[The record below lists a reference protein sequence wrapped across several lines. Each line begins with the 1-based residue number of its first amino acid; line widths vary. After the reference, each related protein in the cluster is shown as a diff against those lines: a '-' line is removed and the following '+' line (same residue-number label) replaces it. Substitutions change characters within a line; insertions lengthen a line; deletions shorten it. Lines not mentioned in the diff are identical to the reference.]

1 MQAALSTAWPELLDA
16 LEERT
21 RRLAGALDRHESDA
35 AVAEVELVADGP
47 LPAEL
52 AMRVRVLLAE
62 TDRLQGELVRRT
74 GPQARARAAYAG
86 H

>member
-1 MQAALSTAWPELLDA
+1 MTACRTPWPELVDA

-21 RRLAGALDRHESDA
+21 RRLADALDRNETDPE
-35 AVAEVELVADGP
+35 VADVELVADGP
-47 LPAEL
+47 LPREL
-52 AMRVRVLLAE
+52 GLRVRVLLAE
-62 TDRLQGELVRRT
+62 TDRLVAELTHRT

>member
-1 MQAALSTAWPELLDA
+1 VQAARSTAWPELLDA

-21 RRLAGALDRHESDA
+21 RQLAGALDRHEPDP
-35 AVAEVELVADGP
+35 AVTEVELVAAGP

-52 AMRVRVLLAE
+52 ALRVRVLLAE
-62 TDRLQGELVRRT
+62 TERLQSVLVRRT

>member
-1 MQAALSTAWPELLDA
+1 MTAGHCAAWPQVLDA

-21 RRLAGALDRHESDA
+21 RRLAGALDRHEIDPQ
-35 AVAEVELVADGP
+35 VADVDLVADGP
-47 LPAEL
+47 LPQEL
-52 AMRVRVLLAE
+52 ALRVRVLLAE
-62 TDRLQGELVRRT
+62 TERLTTELVRRT

>member
-1 MQAALSTAWPELLDA
+1 MTVARTPWPELLDA

-21 RRLAGALDRHESDA
+21 RRLAAALDRHERDPE
-35 AVAEVELVADGP
+35 VADVELVADGP
-47 LPAEL
+47 LPPEL
-52 AMRVRVLLAE
+52 GLRARVLLAE
-62 TDRLQGELVRRT
+62 TERLQVELVRRT

>member
-1 MQAALSTAWPELLDA
+1 MPAAWPELLDA

-21 RRLAGALDRHESDA
+21 RRLAAALERRDPDPE
-35 AVAEVELVADGP
+35 VADVELVADGP
-47 LPAEL
+47 LPPEL
-52 AMRVRVLLAE
+52 AMRARVLLAE
-62 TDRLQGELVRRT
+62 TDRLQAELARRT